1 MGDPFVE
8 DEEKDGYLRNI
19 SQEIISAMSSLN
31 MDPRPTDNENNSS
44 EETEQETITI
54 HYKRPKH
61 KESDDVV
68 FLTELDEW
76 AKHAYKHL
84 KAAMMA
90 HRGTEDRLNKAS
102 SQLWH
107 IIYFFDTFK
116 DNLPE
121 KERKLLKKMLDR
133 MHDLLLASVQNPPDY
148 KGLYKPGKRIIECP
162 K

>member
-1 MGDPFVE
+1 MGEPFVK
-8 DEEKDGYLRNI
+8 DEKKDGYFRNI
-19 SQEIISAMSSLN
+19 SMEIISAMSSLN
-31 MDPRPTDNENNSS
+31 MPPKPIDNEKNS
-44 EETEQETITI
+44 ETDDEQEIITI

-68 FLTELDEW
+68 FLTELDAW

-102 SQLWH
+102 TQLWN

-133 MHDLLLASVQNPPDY
+133 MYDLLLASIQNPPDY
-148 KGLYKPGKRIIECP
+148 KGLYKPGKRIIKCP